1 MVKGSIW
8 QGVGVGTWKVLVP
21 NEKNNGFI
29 YAKISGGFEKIRPW
43 LLNAT
48 LVIPEIQQSTRSK
61 GISYKFRSFSYLY
74 NEEQFI
80 ASLKNDVIIVKSLPE
95 KLKSGRRNNEFPT
108 FRPKSSSSP
117 SFYIKEILPNL
128 KKFKVIGLILT
139 DGGCLQV
146 VQYSSMT
153 NISESNI
160 FF

>member
-29 YAKISGGFEKIRPW
+29 YAKISGGFEKIRPLICDLVAISR

-108 FRPKSSSSP
+108 FRPKSIP
-117 SFYIKEILPNL
+117 
-128 KKFKVIGLILT
+128 
-139 DGGCLQV
+139 DC
-146 VQYSSMT
+146 
-153 NISESNI
+153 
-160 FF
+160 